1 MATVMR
7 SYVNAETQLR
17 FNQPGTALNRIL
29 TEAPYL
35 PRCSDNKTA
44 ALVRPAHYA
53 IRYPYMQVN
62 RTGMVS
68 WLIFDLD
75 HTNANIWDDV
85 GLPAPN
91 LIVRN
96 RRNGHAHLYYAVVP
110 VCTSEHARAKPIQ
123 YMKAIYSAMAQ
134 KMEADEAYS
143 GPVAKTP
150 GHPWWATTEIHN
162 KEYELGELA
171 ESVELV
177 VTRWGT
183 GPNMDAVSHSRHC
196 TIFEELRFYAYS
208 IVASMRDTSSYTSF
222 IRRLDAFA
230 HNHNNFVR
238 RGFNANLTVS
248 QVKATVRSVA
258 RWTWDNY
265 TGCSRCHRGAMSLD
279 PSLPLYERQKLS
291 AKRTHEKRQSQTES
305 KIRLAC
311 RQLLGR
317 GEKLRQSAIAKLTTL
332 TRQTVAKYKH
342 IINETVAQPD
352 SIISLKGGAIGA
364 VQNVNYGVHQISAP
378 LCSLVNE
385 TVIDSSSLSEGM
397 VFSDTDVISDSD
409 GTLCLDDG

>member
-332 TRQTVAKYKH
+332 TRQTVAKYRH

-364 VQNVNYGVHQISAP
+364 VQNVNHGVHQISAP

-385 TVIDSSSLSEGM
+385 TVIHSSSLSEGI
-397 VFSDTDVISDSD
+397 VFSDTDVLSD
-409 GTLCLDDG
+409 GALWLDDDG

>member
-1 MATVMR
+1 MAIVMR
-7 SYVNAETQLR
+7 SFVNAETQLR

-110 VCTSEHARAKPIQ
+110 VCTSENARAKPIQ

-150 GHPWWATTEIHN
+150 GHPWWATTEVHN

-208 IVASMRDTSSYTSF
+208 IVAGMRDTSSYTSF

-230 HNHNNFVR
+230 QNHNNFER
-238 RGFNANLTVS
+238 RGFSSNLTVS

-279 PSLPLYERQKLS
+279 PTLPLYERQKLS
-291 AKRTHEKRQSQTES
+291 AKRTHEKRQSKTES
-305 KIRLAC
+305 KIRLVC
-311 RQLLGR
+311 RQLLDR
-317 GEKLRQSAIAKLTTL
+317 GEKLRKSVIAKLTAL

-342 IINETVAQPD
+342 IINETVGQPD
-352 SIISLKGGAIGA
+352 SVILFNGEASGA
-364 VQNVNYGVHQISAP
+364 VENVNYGVHQISAFSP
-378 LCSLVNE
+378 CLVIG
-385 TVIDSSSLSEGM
+385 TVIHSPLLSVGSSLS
-397 VFSDTDVISDSD
+397 DTDTLLDEKLWPYGGD
-409 GTLCLDDG
+409 G

>member
-177 VTRWGT
+177 VSRWGT

-208 IVASMRDTSSYTSF
+208 IVTAMRDTSSYTSF

-342 IINETVAQPD
+342 IINQTVAQPD
-352 SIISLKGGAIGA
+352 SIVSLKGGAIGA
-364 VQNVNYGVHQISAP
+364 VQNVNYGAHQISAP
-378 LCSLVNE
+378 SCSLVNE
-385 TVIDSSSLSEGM
+385 TVIHSSSLSEGM
-397 VFSDTDVISDSD
+397 VFRDPDVLSD
-409 GTLCLDDG
+409 GTLWLDDDG

>member
-1 MATVMR
+1 MR
-7 SYVNAETQLR
+7 SFVNAETQLR

-110 VCTSEHARAKPIQ
+110 VCTSENARAKPIQ

-150 GHPWWATTEIHN
+150 GHPWWATTEVHN

-208 IVASMRDTSSYTSF
+208 IVAGMRDTSSYTSF

-230 HNHNNFVR
+230 HNHNNFER
-238 RGFNANLTVS
+238 RGFSSNLTVS

-279 PSLPLYERQKLS
+279 PTLPLYERQKLS
-291 AKRTHEKRQSQTES
+291 AKRTHEKRQSKTES

-311 RQLLGR
+311 RQLLDR
-317 GEKLRQSAIAKLTTL
+317 GEKLRQSVIAKLTAL

-352 SIISLKGGAIGA
+352 SVILFNGEASGA
-364 VQNVNYGVHQISAP
+364 VENVNHGVHQISAFSP
-378 LCSLVNE
+378 CLVIG
-385 TVIDSSSLSEGM
+385 TVIHSPPLSAGSSLS
-397 VFSDTDVISDSD
+397 DTDTLLNEELWPD
-409 GTLCLDDG
+409 GGDG